1 MKHEMMPGDIFM
13 IPLFLP
19 SYQEWR
25 GLEELMDYRRYQF
38 HLEDVFAFGRLIEL
52 EAGNLNLVEIFSYVG
67 RIPNDPKILVRSGR
81 MFAPVTVV
89 YFPGNVGGF
98 CLMIRIMINGWIRT
112 IEIFLFFF
120 IRSCG
125 RGERRFGFHSRNAGS

>member
-38 HLEDVFAFGRLIEL
+38 HSEDVFAFGRLIEL

-67 RIPNDPKILVRSGR
+67 RIPDEP
-81 MFAPVTVV
+81 
-89 YFPGNVGGF
+89 
-98 CLMIRIMINGWIRT
+98 
-112 IEIFLFFF
+112 
-120 IRSCG
+120 
-125 RGERRFGFHSRNAGS
+125 